1 MAKLAGNAV
10 ANPWLA
16 VSSKAPVTY
25 ADLIWDEQYDKGQG
39 LYKTQAEINKD
50 LYDRLSQAVAGGL
63 QKSVVEELP
72 GSGEENVI
80 YLVPSTDPQAQN
92 ARDEYMWISGAWEK
106 IGSTATDISG
116 LLSYAEDQSL
126 NTTQKQQGLK
136 NLGLNVALI
145 GAELLGTTLESP
157 TDATVQGASAL
168 VITGSDYGTLLL
180 PLAKADSTTVVFAG
194 LQDKSHVYTV
204 TYTIA
209 SKNLSSVEV
218 GAIVDTEAI
227 HKSGNSL
234 SAEEKKALL
243 GELGAASQEDL
254 AAIKTTVILNVG
266 ANEGG
271 AALLGQLSSG
281 ELSNIFVK
289 DGSNYYAVTDITAS
303 AESATLATAAYSSSA
318 EKLVQKAYTLASDG
332 AVSAADKDILTDL
345 ATKTYVDGAIG
356 DAIEA
361 AGAITGATINGTEV
375 PSSAGKIQFT
385 LSDEDGSD
393 SNTIPSQ
400 VGAKA
405 IATTVATTIA
415 TEKASEA
422 IEALKGEKLWVASA
436 TMNDV
441 DLGVAAGVMNIPT
454 VTSVRTEGAVDTR
467 LTTEKAVADAIVA
480 ALAGYGVQSIKVA
493 GPLLSTANEDG
504 VETITSALTV
514 ELDGSNHLKVTG
526 ASGQSI
532 ADIDMSKFVIDGML
546 DSVELVTDPEDQD
559 PGTYL
564 HFTWNASAGSK
575 EMYIDVT
582 KLLDNINYTLTGSA
596 VDVDKLIETSTS
608 SEGATRTM
616 DIKLGV
622 MTTYAQYTGTTDD
635 RFVTVKGLKDV
646 IANLHISEPPI
657 TSGKLSTG
665 TSLNIEDKALV
676 IPVVTAVRDS
686 GADDL
691 ALPTE
696 KAVDDAIK
704 KAVAAIPTYEEAT
717 QSKAGLMS
725 AADKTKLDGIATGAT
740 ADEALS
746 EEEITAV
753 IGAVEY

>member
-25 ADLIWDEQYDKGQG
+25 ADLIWDEQYDQGGG
-39 LYKTQAEINKD
+39 LYKTQAQINKN

-63 QKSVVEELP
+63 QKSVVGELP
-72 GSGEENVI
+72 VSGEENVI

-92 ARDEYMWISGAWEK
+92 IRDEYMWISGAWEK

-145 GAELLGTTLESP
+145 GAKLLGTTLESP
-157 TDATVQGASAL
+157 TDATVRGASAL

-345 ATKTYVDGAIG
+345 ATKTYVDGAI
-356 DAIEA
+356 DEAIEA

-385 LSDEDGSD
+385 LSDKNGAD

-400 VGAKA
+400 VGAGA
-405 IATTVATTIA
+405 IAAA
-415 TEKASEA
+415 KASEA
-422 IEALKGEKLWVASA
+422 IEALKGEKLWVESA
-436 TMNDV
+436 TMNDA

-546 DSVELVTDPEDQD
+546 DSVELVTDPEDRD

-564 HFTWNASAGSK
+564 HFTWNASVGSK

-596 VDVDKLIETSTS
+596 VDADKLIETSTS
-608 SEGATRTM
+608 SKGATRTM

-646 IANLHISEPPI
+646 ITNLRISEPPI

-686 GADDL
+686 GAGDL

-704 KAVAAIPTYEEAT
+704 KAIAAIPAYEEAT

-746 EEEITAV
+746 EEEITAA

>member
-63 QKSVVEELP
+63 QKSVVVSLP
-72 GSGEENVI
+72 PSGEENII

-92 ARDEYMWISGAWEK
+92 VRDEYMWIDGAWEK

-145 GAELLGTTLESP
+145 GGELLGTTLSAP

-180 PLAKADSTTVVFAG
+180 PLAKADSTSVVFAG

-204 TYTIA
+204 TYTVA
-209 SKNLSSVEV
+209 SKALSEVEV

-227 HKSGNSL
+227 HKSGNTL
-234 SAEEKKALL
+234 SPTEKETLL

-281 ELSNIFVK
+281 ELSNIYIK
-289 DGSNYYAVTDITAS
+289 DGANYYAVTGITAT
-303 AESATLATAAYSSSA
+303 AESATLSTAAYSSSA
-318 EKLVQKAYTLASDG
+318 DKLVQKAYTLASSG
-332 AVSAADKDILTDL
+332 AVTAADKDVLTDL
-345 ATKTYVDGAIG
+345 ATKTYVDGAIET
-356 DAIEA
+356 ATE
-361 AGAITGATINGTEV
+361 GAIVGATINGTDAPV
-375 PSSAGKIQFT
+375 SAGKIQLT
-385 LSDEDGSD
+385 LSDDNGASSD
-393 SNTIPSQ
+393 TIPSQ
-400 VGAKA
+400 AGAGAIAEAKA
-405 IATTVATTIA
+405 SA
-415 TEKASEA
+415 A
-422 IEALKGEKLWVASA
+422 IEALKGEKPWVESA
-436 TMNDV
+436 TMNNA

-454 VTSVRTEGAVDTR
+454 ATSVRTSGAVNTR
-467 LTTEKAVADAIVA
+467 LVTEKAVADAIVS

-493 GPLLSTANEDG
+493 GPLLSTANVAG

-514 ELDGSNHLKVTG
+514 ELTSANHLKVTG
-526 ASGQSI
+526 AGSQSI

-546 DSVELVTDPEDQD
+546 DSVELVTDPADQD

-575 EMYIDVT
+575 EMYVNVT

-596 VDVDKLIETSTS
+596 VDADKLIETSTS

-616 DIKLGV
+616 DIKLGA
-622 MTTYAQYTGTTDD
+622 MTTYAQYTGVATGD
-635 RFVTVKGLKDV
+635 RFVTVKGLKEV
-646 IANLHISEPPI
+646 IANLGLGAATV

-665 TSLNIEDKALV
+665 TPLSIDSKALV
-676 IPVVTAVRDS
+676 IPVVTTVRTS

-704 KAVAAIPTYEEAT
+704 SAIAAIPEYEEAT
-717 QSKAGLMS
+717 QSQAGLMS
-725 AADKTKLDGIATGAT
+725 AADKTKLDGIAAGAT

-746 EEEITAV
+746 EEEITAA

>member
-25 ADLIWDEQYDKGQG
+25 ADLIWDEQYELGGG
-39 LYKTQAEINKD
+39 LYKTQAQINKD

-72 GSGEENVI
+72 VSGEENVI

-92 ARDEYMWISGAWEK
+92 ARDEYMWINGAWEK

-126 NTTQKQQGLK
+126 NTAQKQQGLK

-145 GAELLGTTLESP
+145 GAELLGTTLSAP
-157 TDATVQGASAL
+157 TDADVQGASAL

-180 PLAKADSTTVVFAG
+180 PLAKADATSVVFAG

-204 TYTIA
+204 TYTVG
-209 SKNLSSVEV
+209 SKALSDIEV
-218 GAIVDTEAI
+218 GAIVDADAI
-227 HKSGNSL
+227 HKSGNTL
-234 SAEEKKALL
+234 SPTEKETLL
-243 GELGAASQEDL
+243 GELGAASQDDL

-281 ELSNIFVK
+281 ELSNIYIK
-289 DGSNYYAVTDITAS
+289 DGSNYYAVTHITAS

-318 EKLVQKAYTLASDG
+318 EKLVQKAYTLASNG
-332 AVSAADKDILTDL
+332 TVTAADKDVLTDL
-345 ATKTYVDGAIG
+345 ATKTYVDSAIETATEGAIV
-356 DAIEA
+356 
-361 AGAITGATINGTEV
+361 GATINGTDV

-385 LSDEDGSD
+385 LSDDNGASSD
-393 SNTIPSQ
+393 TIPSQ
-400 VGAKA
+400 AGAGAIAEAKASAA
-405 IATTVATTIA
+405 IAT
-415 TEKASEA
+415 
-422 IEALKGEKLWVASA
+422 LKGEKPWVESA
-436 TMNDV
+436 TMNNA

-454 VTSVRTEGAVDTR
+454 ATTVRTAGAVNTR
-467 LTTEKAVADAIVA
+467 LVTEKAVADAIVS
-480 ALAGYGVQSIKVA
+480 ALAGYGVQTIQVA
-493 GPLLSTANEDG
+493 GPLLTTSNDG
-504 VETITSALTV
+504 GVQTITSALTV
-514 ELDGSNHLKVTG
+514 ELDGANHLKVTG
-526 ASGQSI
+526 AGSQSI
-532 ADIDMSKFVIDGML
+532 ADIDMSKFVVDGML
-546 DSVELVTDPEDQD
+546 DSVELVTDPAGQD

-564 HFTWNASAGSK
+564 HFTWNAQAGDK
-575 EMYIDVT
+575 EMYVNVT

-596 VDVDKLIETSTS
+596 VDADTLIQTSTS

-622 MTTYAQYTGTTDD
+622 MTTYAQYTGSTND
-635 RFVTVKGLKDV
+635 RFVTVKGLKEV
-646 IANLHISEPPI
+646 IANLGLGAATV

-665 TSLNIEDKALV
+665 TALNIDNKALV
-676 IPVVTAVRDS
+676 IPVVTTVRTS

-704 KAVAAIPTYEEAT
+704 KAIAAIPEYEEAT
-717 QSKAGLMS
+717 QSQAGLMS
-725 AADKTKLDGIATGAT
+725 AADKTKLDGIAAGAT

-746 EEEITAV
+746 EEEITAA

>member
-10 ANPWLA
+10 VNPWLA

-25 ADLIWDEQYDKGQG
+25 ADLIWDEQYDLGGG
-39 LYKTQAEINKD
+39 LYKTQAQINKD

-72 GSGEENVI
+72 VSGEENVI

-303 AESATLATAAYSSSA
+303 AESATLTTAAYSSSA

-345 ATKTYVDGAIG
+345 ATKTYVDGAI
-356 DAIEA
+356 DEAIEA

-385 LSDEDGSD
+385 LSDENGAD

-400 VGAKA
+400 VGAGA
-405 IATTVATTIA
+405 IAAA
-415 TEKASEA
+415 KASEA
-422 IEALKGEKLWVASA
+422 IEALKGEKLWVESA
-436 TMNDV
+436 TMNDA

-532 ADIDMSKFVIDGML
+532 ADIDMSKFVVDGML

-596 VDVDKLIETSTS
+596 VDADKLIETSTS

-635 RFVTVKGLKDV
+635 RFVTVKGLKEV
-646 IANLHISEPPI
+646 IANLGLSEATV

-665 TSLNIEDKALV
+665 TPLSIDDKALV

-704 KAVAAIPTYEEAT
+704 KAIAAIPAYEEAT

-746 EEEITAV
+746 EEEITAA